1 MLLFLF
7 IFFLNSLLFLYC
19 YAYMIDIKIK
29 NSELELTDFIGFNES
44 KMFYISIICYKIP
57 HNYSVSFTMR

>member
-1 MLLFLF
+1 
-7 IFFLNSLLFLYC
+7 
-19 YAYMIDIKIK
+19 MIDIKIK

-44 KMFYISIICYKIP
+44 KMFYISIIYYKIP